1 MKEMYQMFI
10 KMEKE
15 GKGGAI
21 GGDDD
26 ENDNDENMLAV
37 QEDNFRGAELRDL
50 GTAELPYGVAR
61 QH

>member
-15 GKGGAI
+15 GKGVT

-26 ENDNDENMLAV
+26 DNDTDDNMAV
-37 QEDNFRGAELRDL
+37 KEDNFRGAELRDL
-50 GTAELPYGVAR
+50 GTAELPYGVSR
-61 QH
+61 SH